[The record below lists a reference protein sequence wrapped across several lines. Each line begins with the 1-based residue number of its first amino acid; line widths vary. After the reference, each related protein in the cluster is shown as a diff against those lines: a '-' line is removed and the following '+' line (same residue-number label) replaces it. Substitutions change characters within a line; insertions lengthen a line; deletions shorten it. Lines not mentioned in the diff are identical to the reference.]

1 MFSCRDLSRH
11 ASGYLDHDLPQWTR
25 LRVSLHLLICR
36 NCRHYLGQIR
46 QTLAL
51 LAATFP
57 ADLTDDTKNRLLQA
71 YRRAANKQIQQG
83 K

>member
-11 ASGYLDHDLPQWTR
+11 ASDYLDHELSPWTR

-36 NCRHYLGQIR
+36 NCRRYLGQIR

-51 LAATFP
+51 LAAAFP
-57 ADLTDDTKNRLLQA
+57 TDLTDAAEDKLLQA
-71 YRRAANKQIQQG
+71 FRQAADNQVQ
-83 K
+83 